1 MSKILLLGIKPIAAR
16 NFGSFVVPS
25 VVDTRNI
32 AKHSV
37 KSLHLLVVWQSHER
51 IFLRVFLA
59 RRGHTQLS
67 RRTNTYQYVHI
78 DTNTFKYIQ
87 IHSNT
92 IKYIPIHTNT
102 FQYIQI
108 HSNTYQYIPIR
119 TYQYVQGTL
128 SYQYIP
134 IRTRWYLKLPIHTK
148 YVQGTLNLRDLMEP
162 RMHRSPLRR
171 SLVPIASASHA
182 FSTTSRA
189 QSYLGTFKWGTG
201 PGIRRDLVQQFFDGG
216 ECFLG
221 LLLYSSHWRI
231 DGLGPV

>member
-25 VVDTRNI
+25 VVETCNI

-92 IKYIPIHTNT
+92 IKYIQIHTNTFQYIQIHSNTFKYIQIHSNT

-128 SYQYIP
+128 NYQYIP
-134 IRTRWYLKLPIHTK
+134 IRTRWYLKLPIHTNTYK
-148 YVQGTLNLRDLMEP
+148 
-162 RMHRSPLRR
+162 
-171 SLVPIASASHA
+171 VP
-182 FSTTSRA
+182 
-189 QSYLGTFKWGTG
+189 
-201 PGIRRDLVQQFFDGG
+201 
-216 ECFLG
+216 
-221 LLLYSSHWRI
+221 
-231 DGLGPV
+231 